1 MRGIVSTEAITSF
14 VCVLLYESYAAF
26 SSKDLLGMNWRD
38 DGVRTLGDQLSCG
51 PHQHSFPTL
60 VG

>member
-1 MRGIVSTEAITSF
+1 MRGIVSTEAIASF
-14 VCVLLYESYAAF
+14 VCVLPYMSYAAF

-38 DGVRTLGDQLSCG
+38 DGVRTLGDQLSYR